1 MIDIVT
7 IGNEESC
14 PWQQRNFKSKLRH
27 WRSVAPYSTDNRS
40 ISKAHDHISIYVI
53 LPLLQS
59 LISSSMSLVIS
70 FGSTVGVYRR
80 YGCPSWS
87 RRNFSKFHV
96 MSSFFT
102 GDQMIFSTSSITL
115 SGTWH
120 LSCKTRIQKLIR
132 RTKLHLFL
140 CEGIHQ
146 CSHNKLDCPVILDPN
161 NNKNNPLSKQ
171 DDFVKAKGSACRAV
185 YLVTS
190 PRSPWYKVL
199 TFINLLLLI

>member
-27 WRSVAPYSTDNRS
+27 LSSVAPYSTDNRS

-80 YGCPSWS
+80 YGCP
-87 RRNFSKFHV
+87 
-96 MSSFFT
+96 
-102 GDQMIFSTSSITL
+102 L
-115 SGTWH
+115 
-120 LSCKTRIQKLIR
+120 
-132 RTKLHLFL
+132 
-140 CEGIHQ
+140 
-146 CSHNKLDCPVILDPN
+146 
-161 NNKNNPLSKQ
+161 
-171 DDFVKAKGSACRAV
+171 
-185 YLVTS
+185 
-190 PRSPWYKVL
+190 
-199 TFINLLLLI
+199 